1 MSFANSPKR
10 TSEPS
15 RRTDVPRFIRRMWS
29 TLGGTHSIGT
39 VRCERL
45 RRSHNTGAFA
55 HLYTGAPPCLH
66 GRGAMSTHRP
76 EPTPPAVPTPTTA
89 PHPRARPIPRKV
101 RDAIEAMQSGKAK
114 NLAQA
119 AKCAGVSRQY
129 LSQTLS
135 KRPDVVQWATN
146 RMARILGIGASV
158 AGAQMLELTHSSSS
172 RVSFEASRHLLVLAG
187 IAPAN

>member
-1 MSFANSPKR
+1 MN
-10 TSEPS
+10 
-15 RRTDVPRFIRRMWS
+15 M
-29 TLGGTHSIGT
+29 
-39 VRCERL
+39 
-45 RRSHNTGAFA
+45 RRSVTA
-55 HLYTGAPPCLH
+55 
-66 GRGAMSTHRP
+66 
-76 EPTPPAVPTPTTA
+76 PPAVPTPTTA

-119 AKCAGVSRQY
+119 AKCVGVSRQY

-135 KRPDVVQWATN
+135 KRPDVVVWATN

-172 RVSFEASRHLLVLAG
+172 RVSFEASRHVLALAG
-187 IAPAN
+187 IAPANQPQVSVNVSVRAGWVIDLSENHQPEQKIVGGQVIDAKPIAAKAD